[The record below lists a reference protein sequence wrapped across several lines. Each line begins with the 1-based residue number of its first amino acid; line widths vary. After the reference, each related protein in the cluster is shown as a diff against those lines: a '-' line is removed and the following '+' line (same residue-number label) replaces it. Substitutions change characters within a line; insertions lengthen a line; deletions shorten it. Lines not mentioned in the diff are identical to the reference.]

1 MYCKQPPDYNVIV
14 IRFLHFHCHSI
25 YLASSMDI
33 FVKQVTASYGIV
45 PLSLS
50 VQLVDLSHPNY

>member
-14 IRFLHFHCHSI
+14 EVQKTNNCHSI